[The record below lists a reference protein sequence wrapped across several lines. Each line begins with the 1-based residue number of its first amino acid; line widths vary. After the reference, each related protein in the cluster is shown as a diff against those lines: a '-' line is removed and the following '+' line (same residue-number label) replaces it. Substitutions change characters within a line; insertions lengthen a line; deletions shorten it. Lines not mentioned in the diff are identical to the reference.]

1 MAGLLDGLRIL
12 VLEDEFLI
20 AMDVEQICRD
30 DGAADV
36 VIARSVADAEAA
48 AASSTF
54 DAAILDLLLGG
65 VSTLPF
71 AATLRQRGVPFVFA
85 SGYTDLE
92 EISASFPGV
101 RIVGKPYGGNDILS
115 ALVQA
120 RGQTRVQADN
130 R

>member
-30 DGAADV
+30 EGAADV
-36 VIARSVADAEAA
+36 VIARSVTDAEAVTS
-48 AASSTF
+48 SSTF
-54 DAAILDLLLGG
+54 DAAILDLLLGS

-71 AATLRQRGVPFVFA
+71 AATLRERGVPFVFA
-85 SGYTDLE
+85 SGYTDLK

-101 RIVGKPYGGNDILS
+101 GIVGKPYSGEDILS
-115 ALVQA
+115 ALAQA
-120 RGQTRVQADN
+120 RLQTQA
-130 R
+130 